1 MTDKIQTDTTNLG
14 SREQAIL
21 EKYDRESVTRQTNPL
36 QKGLIT
42 VIAVCYSLF
51 HLYITFYP
59 LPTLL
64 QRAIHVGVGAIL
76 IFFNL
81 SCDTKTSAGWCRLV

>member
-36 QKGLIT
+36 QKG
-42 VIAVCYSLF
+42 SLRSLPCAIPYF
-51 HLYITFYP
+51 ISTLRFILY
-59 LPTLL
+59 
-64 QRAIHVGVGAIL
+64 
-76 IFFNL
+76 
-81 SCDTKTSAGWCRLV
+81 RLYYNVRFMLALGQF